1 MRAITFDQPGDE
13 SVLYTGEVEA
23 PAMGPDDIRI
33 RSRATSVNRADLL
46 QRQGMYPSPP
56 GASPLIGL
64 EAAGEIIEIGGNVS
78 GWKPD
83 DRVMAILPGGGYGEE
98 VVCHAGSALPVPDD
112 YSDEEA
118 GSTCEV
124 FLTAFLNIF
133 MLGQVPDKGKVLIH
147 GGGSGVGTAAISLG
161 REAGLTTLV
170 TAGSDEKC
178 QRCVDHGAN
187 VAINYNDGDFSEKV
201 KEATGGKGVNVVLDC
216 IGGRYLEQNCKSLAS
231 DGALVIIGLQGG
243 SKGEINLARML
254 TKRLSVIGST
264 MRARPAD
271 KKAIMVKAFLDRFG
285 DALKGGR
292 IRPVIQEV
300 FPIDRVGDGHR
311 AMKAGK
317 HFGKLALK
325 AWD

>member
-1 MRAITFDQPGDE
+1 MRAIVFDEPGDE
-13 SVLYTGEVEA
+13 SVLYTGEVES
-23 PAMGPDDIRI
+23 PAMGPNDIRI
-33 RSRATSVNRADLL
+33 RMRATSVNRADLL

-64 EAAGEIIEIGGNVS
+64 EAAGEIIEMGNEVT
-78 GWKPD
+78 GWKTG

-98 VVCHAGSALPVPDD
+98 VVCDAGSALPVPDI

-133 MLGQVPDKGKVLIH
+133 MLGDIPEGGRVLVH

-161 REAGLTTLV
+161 KEAGLTTLI
-170 TAGSDEKC
+170 TAGSEEKC
-178 QRCVDHGAN
+178 QRCIDHGAD

-201 KEATGGKGVNVVLDC
+201 KEATDGKGVHVVLDC
-216 IGGRYLEQNCKSLAS
+216 IGGRYLEQNCKSLTA

-254 TKRLSVIGST
+254 TKRLKVVGST
-264 MRARPAD
+264 MRARPAG
-271 KKAIMVKAFLDRFG
+271 KKAMMVKAFMDQFG
-285 DALKGGR
+285 DALKAGR
-292 IRPVIQEV
+292 IRPVIQDI

-311 AMKAGK
+311 AMKEGK
-317 HFGKLALK
+317 HFGKLALR
-325 AWD
+325 AWE